1 MCPADSPI
9 ADHLAVRPTSGSTT
23 DQLRRNNLSKIL
35 TLIHREGALSR
46 ADLTRLTSLN
56 RSTVGA
62 IAAELA
68 ALGFVDERPPLDFR
82 AGRPSPVVHP
92 NERTVAVA
100 VNPEVD
106 AVHVG
111 IVALGGVV
119 LARSSV
125 GIGPEASASE
135 VVRIAAAE
143 AHALLAELPGHRVFG
158 AGIAVPG
165 QVRIGDGQVREAS
178 HMGWFEEPVAAM
190 FEAATG
196 FPTFAANAAI
206 LAMRAESV
214 FGAGKGVDNFV
225 YVIGGASGIGG
236 GMVSGGKIVTG
247 AAGYAGEIGHT
258 FVRSSGASC
267 FCGAHG
273 CLEAEVTQARL
284 LQLVNLPPS
293 QIAELGPALA
303 ASTEPAVRAA
313 VAEDVALV
321 AIAIRNAVNLFN
333 PSVVVLA
340 GFLAALMEGSGDDAS
355 AILPAEA
362 VLAARESVRVERAR
376 FGADQLLIGAA
387 ELVFAGV
394 LGDPSGYASSRA

>member
-1 MCPADSPI
+1 MSPADSPT
-9 ADHLAVRPTSGSTT
+9 AQRFGARPASGSTT
-23 DQLRRNNLSKIL
+23 EQLRRNNLSKIL
-35 TLIHREGALSR
+35 TLVHREGALSR

-68 ALGFVDERPPLDFR
+68 VLGFVDERPPQDSR

-92 NERTVAVA
+92 DDRAVA
-100 VNPEVD
+100 IAINPEVD

-111 IVALGGVV
+111 IVSLGGVV
-119 LARSSV
+119 VAKVSV
-125 GIGPEASASE
+125 GIAADTSAGE
-135 VVRIAAAE
+135 VVRIAADA
-143 AHALLAELPGHRVFG
+143 AHALLAERPGCRVFG

-196 FPTFAANAAI
+196 YPTFAANAAI

-214 FGAGKGVDNFV
+214 FGAGKGVDNCV

-258 FVRSSGASC
+258 FVRSGGTDC
-267 FCGAHG
+267 FCGSRG
-273 CLEAEVTQARL
+273 CLEAEVTQSRL
-284 LQLVNLPPS
+284 LSLVGLGPED
-293 QIAELGPALA
+293 IGELGAALA
-303 ASTEPAVRAA
+303 TSTNPVVRTA

-340 GFLAALMEGSGDDAS
+340 GFLAALMEGLGDDAS

-362 VLAARESVRVERAR
+362 VLAARESVRVERTR

-387 ELVFAGV
+387 ELVFAAV
-394 LGDPSGYASSRA
+394 LSDPAGYPASRA